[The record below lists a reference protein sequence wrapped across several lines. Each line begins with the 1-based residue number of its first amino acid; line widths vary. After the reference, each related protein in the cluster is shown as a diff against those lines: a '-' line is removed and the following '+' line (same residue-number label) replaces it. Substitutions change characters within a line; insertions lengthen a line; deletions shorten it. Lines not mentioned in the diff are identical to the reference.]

1 MSRAAQLLGKG
12 EWGRE
17 EQEEGPTFPSWA
29 RSSDTSVCM

>member
-12 EWGRE
+12 EYGTG
-17 EQEEGPTFPSWA
+17 EQEEGLTFPSWA